1 MLKEIVPQ
9 VLAWAWFSKPHG
21 YDFNGYLLRSP
32 EGNLCIDP
40 VLPTEGELAEIV
52 REGAVRILITNR
64 NHGRA
69 ANAVRSATGAH
80 TGIHPA
86 DAAHAGAQGLVVD
99 DDLKPG
105 VNVGPLRVVAV
116 PGKSP
121 GEVAFHW
128 PERKILFVGDAVIGA
143 PPGRLKLLPDAKLD
157 DPAALRASV
166 RRLLDLDFDCLLPG
180 DGAPILRGAK
190 ERLAEL
196 VAGFPDRGAGS

>member
-9 VLAWAWFSKPHG
+9 VLAWAWFSEPHG

-32 EGNLCIDP
+32 EGNLCLDP
-40 VLPTEGELAEIV
+40 PPPTEAELAEIA
-52 REGAVRILITNR
+52 REGVVRILITNR

-69 ANAVRSATGAH
+69 ANSLRKATGAH

-86 DAAHAGAQGLVVD
+86 DAAHAAAQGLVVD

-105 VNVGPLRVVAV
+105 LDVGPLRVVAV

-128 PERKILFVGDAVIGA
+128 PERRILFVGDAVIGD
-143 PPGRLKLLPDAKLD
+143 PPGRLKLLPEKKLD
-157 DPAALRASV
+157 DPATLRASV
-166 RRLLDLDFDCLLPG
+166 RRLLDLDFDCLLLG
-180 DGAPILRGAK
+180 DGAPILTGAK
-190 ERLAEL
+190 ERLREL
-196 VAGFPDRGAGS
+196 VGSFLGD